1 MLFDEERPL
10 KKPASVWELTQILA
24 NVVDRRKELLWHRS
38 EVAGG
43 DYIWSNEE
51 ARLEYN
57 ELGKKRKAIM
67 SKLVSAKL
75 D

>member
-1 MLFDEERPL
+1 MLFDESRPV
-10 KKPASVWELTQILA
+10 KKPYSIWDLTTILA
-24 NVVDRRKELLWHRS
+24 KVTERRQELSRHRG

-57 ELGKKRKAIM
+57 ELGEKRKAIM